1 MTPHQTTRETLTALL
16 HDLVAIQSINPDLV
30 PGATGEGEVAAYI
43 ADWLKKAGC
52 DVHLQEVRPGRP
64 NVIAVVRGT
73 GGGKTL
79 LLNGHIDTVGVAG
92 MTPEACRPSLRDGR
106 LYGRGAYDMKG
117 GVAACM
123 LAMAQA
129 AQHPPRGTVI
139 FSGVMDEEYAGL
151 GTQAVAEAWQAD
163 GAVVAEPTEM
173 QLIVAHKGFV
183 WLEVETIGRAAH
195 GSRPDLGVDAIAKMG
210 GVLTGLEQLSQ
221 QLLAQPPHPYLK
233 TGSIHASLIRGGQD
247 MASYPDRCILS
258 IERRTIPG
266 ETVEQV
272 EGQIQAI
279 LDRLAA
285 ADPGFKAVMRR
296 GLVRTPLETPT
307 ESGIVRMTERAA
319 QTVLGR
325 AAETAGVAYWTD
337 AATLWAAG
345 IPALLFG
352 PAGSGAHAMEEWVD
366 LDSVETCFRVYAE
379 VIRTFCA

>member
-1 MTPHQTTRETLTALL
+1 MTTRETLTTLL
-16 HDLVAIQSINPDLV
+16 HDLVAINSINPDLV
-30 PGATGEGEVAAYI
+30 PGAAGEAEVAAYI
-43 ADWLKKAGC
+43 ANWLTQAGC
-52 DVHLQEVRPGRP
+52 EVHLQEVRPGRP
-64 NVIAVVRGT
+64 NVIAIVRGT

-92 MTPEACRPSLRDGR
+92 MTRKAALPSTRDGR

-123 LAMAQA
+123 LAMAKA

-139 FSGVMDEEYAGL
+139 FSAVMDEEYAGL
-151 GTQAVAEAWQAD
+151 GTQAVVEEYHAD
-163 GAVVAEPTEM
+163 GAIVAEPTEL

-183 WLEVETIGRAAH
+183 WLEVETIGTAAH

-210 GVLTGLEQLSQ
+210 GVLSGLEQLQ
-221 QLLAQPPHPYLK
+221 RELQAQPPHPYLK

-266 ETVEQV
+266 ETPEQV
-272 EGQIQAI
+272 EAQLQAI
-279 LDRLAA
+279 LNRCSQ
-285 ADPGFKAVMRR
+285 ADAGFKAVIRR
-296 GLVRTPLETPT
+296 GLDRTPLETPLD
-307 ESGIVRMTERAA
+307 SDIVRLTERTA
-319 QTVLGR
+319 QTVLER
-325 AAETAGVAYWTD
+325 PAEIAGVAYWTD

-352 PAGSGAHAMEEWVD
+352 PVGSGAHAMEEWVD
-366 LDSVETCFRVYAE
+366 LESVEACFRVYTG
-379 VIRTFCA
+379 VISAFCA

>member
-117 GVAACM
+117 GVAAGM